1 MPCMRHA
8 AVLCIF
14 LTDMTSLT
22 FSFIFHFIFELLN
35 IFMEFSKSNWSML
48 LTFPLLEFS
57 FTIWIIPDPSI
68 VNYSRSRSLDV
79 TWTND
84 IVWNVEQLVGIQNYL
99 PTKLSTWTKINFS
112 FGQSLS
118 IKSKCEDYT
127 WSFDNIKNFARAS
140 FCKWKEKVI
149 QFNEI

>member
-8 AVLCIF
+8 AVSCIS

-57 FTIWIIPDPSI
+57 FTIWIIPDPSHCHLFKI
-68 VNYSRSRSLDV
+68 KEFRYNMDKH
-79 TWTND
+79 

-99 PTKLSTWTKINFS
+99 STKLSTWTKINFS

-118 IKSKCEDYT
+118 IKSKCADYT
-127 WSFDNIKNFARAS
+127 WSFDNIKKFARAS
-140 FCKWKEKVI
+140 LCKWKQK
-149 QFNEI
+149 EI